1 LETFDHL
8 AADSTGHLETFE
20 YLVQSPVVDLEIS
33 EVDVGSGIFGYLP
46 VRPIEAEPTS
56 EDGLGSALVE

>member
-1 LETFDHL
+1 METFDHF
-8 AADSTGHLETFE
+8 AADSIVHLGTFDYFVQWPVVHLEIF
-20 YLVQSPVVDLEIS
+20 